1 MNEIKFKGRDGE
13 YNATNC
19 PDTLLEWY
27 AKNTNNAV
35 RIQRELAIKTL
46 EMRKATGASVA
57 SAPAT
62 KHESSPPP
70 AAKPGQAIVPSRS
83 EIQPFVSD
91 RPDFLNSQ
99 MMVLAQACHL
109 ISPATVF
116 SQLPA
121 GYSAQVTI
129 VEIDKLND
137 CVNVG
142 GALMLS
148 AVTLKRVNT
157 AVGLSWVM
165 EHTKRTDDNS
175 QRNYWSYRAVGR
187 YLDVDGCYR
196 EVSGEY
202 ELDLRDD
209 SARVEQIYAK
219 SRIQAKEDADKEFDR
234 QPTLPDDSAAQ
245 DELWHQIFET
255 CLEQSNTK
263 AKKDVDAMR
272 ANGLSRAETGAKSRA
287 TSELIKRSE
296 KGAGARAKP
305 IACMRLIRANDPAA
319 SMQALYPSAKPTNVT
334 EATFDENT
342 EEGKPE

>member
-35 RIQRELAIKTL
+35 RMQRELAIKTL
-46 EMRKATGASVA
+46 EMRKATGSSVA
-57 SAPAT
+57 STPAP

-70 AAKPGQAIVPSRS
+70 AAKPGQAIVPRRS

-219 SRIQAKEDADKEFDR
+219 ARVQAKEDADKEFDK
-234 QPTLPDDSAAQ
+234 LPEVPPEATAQ
-245 DELWHQIFET
+245 DDIWNEIFERY
-255 CLEQSNTK
+255 LEAGNAK

-296 KGAGARAKP
+296 KGVGAWSKP

-319 SMQALYPSAKPTNVT
+319 SMQALYPSAKPNNVT

-342 EEGKPE
+342 EEGKSV